1 MANENKRSALKD
13 VLSKISLRNVGI
25 KPKKIKNSDMCC
37 SMPSIRYPSLYL
49 NTEQLPE
56 MKGKEVNTEVTF
68 LVKGKIISHNLDEST
83 KSKRETFDVEVT
95 QMAIL

>member
-25 KPKKIKNSDMCC
+25 KPKKQKAEVCC
-37 SMPSIRYPSLYL
+37 SIPSIRYPSLYL

-56 MKGKEVNTEVTF
+56 MKGKEVSTEVTF
-68 LVKGKIISHNLDEST
+68 LVKGKIMSHNLDEST

-95 QMAIL
+95 EMAIL